1 MYIFPNIQQV
11 TDSRCFKPAPL
22 VSLAGPLT
30 LGASSTVP
38 NLSSREV
45 LRWSTSRQF
54 SLFSMAPWV
63 KYGEMGSEIWDSLH
77 FMGSFMAVLNG
88 KPLDF
93 GGPSVLTNPNV
104 PFDDPT
110 MTQRSP
116 QRIPSRNLAEEK
128 PILGRS
134 ISNQRYT
141 RYVIDIYIYRDR

>member
-1 MYIFPNIQQV
+1 MLQTSTSGEPCW
-11 TDSRCFKPAPL
+11 TPK
-22 VSLAGPLT
+22 T

-128 PILGRS
+128 RGSHTGS
-134 ISNQRYT
+134 IHIKPAIHTLCHRY
-141 RYVIDIYIYRDR
+141 IYI